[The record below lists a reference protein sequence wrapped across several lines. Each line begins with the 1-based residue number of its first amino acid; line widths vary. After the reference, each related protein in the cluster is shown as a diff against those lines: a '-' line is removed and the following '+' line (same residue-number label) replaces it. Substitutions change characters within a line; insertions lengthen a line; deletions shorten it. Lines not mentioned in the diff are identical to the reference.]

1 MQVRTALCVGL
12 VSEGTV
18 ATLKKDLCPLHNG
31 ERYES
36 VVHSK
41 VCLLAIPKY

>member
-12 VSEGTV
+12 VSEETV
-18 ATLKKDLCPLHNG
+18 ATLKKDLCPLRDG

-36 VVHSK
+36 VVHGK
-41 VCLLAIPKY
+41 VYLLAILKY